1 MNIGLIVYSYTGNT
15 LSVAEKIRDQ
25 LQAQGH
31 ATTLERVHASNEDP
45 QKNRLDKTA
54 SLTEAPD
61 PLSYDALILAAP
73 VNGFSLAKV
82 MQDYLAHR
90 PGLAGKPVRLFVT
103 HHFPKA
109 WLGGS
114 QTIRQFSQLCT
125 ANGAHVD
132 ATGII
137 DWSSKKR
144 EQEISELVDRFSR
157 NY

>member
-15 LSVAEKIRDQ
+15 LSVADKLKDQ

-31 ATTLERVHASNEDP
+31 TATIERVHASNENP
-45 QKNRLDKTA
+45 QKNRLDKTG
-54 SLTEAPD
+54 SLTQAPD
-61 PLSYDALILAAP
+61 PAPYDALILAAP

-82 MQDYLAHR
+82 MQDYLASC

-114 QTIRQFSQLCT
+114 QTIRQFDKLCA
-125 ANGAHVD
+125 ANGAK
-132 ATGII
+132 I
-137 DWSSKKR
+137 
-144 EQEISELVDRFSR
+144 
-157 NY
+157 

>member
-82 MQDYLAHR
+82 MQDYLANR

-114 QTIRQFSQLCT
+114 QTMRQFNKLCS
-125 ANGAHVD
+125 ANGAKVE
-132 ATGII
+132 ATAII

-144 EQEISELVDRFSR
+144 EQEISELVSRFSQF
-157 NY
+157 